1 MFASLV
7 NLFNVCMLMFYLQH
21 ANIEASDTVP
31 VVKSK
36 YYQLRVSVCMKMKG
50 LHLSSGILNFHEG
63 TDLIRLSVI
72 DSGDSVFVERGEN
85 G

>member
-1 MFASLV
+1 M
-7 NLFNVCMLMFYLQH
+7 
-21 ANIEASDTVP
+21 E
-31 VVKSK
+31 
-36 YYQLRVSVCMKMKG
+36 MKG

-63 TDLIRLSVI
+63 TGLIRLSVI